1 MKAKKN
7 TIISSVCVRCSV
19 DLVSPRLAKCLAQQL
34 YPYTNA
40 YAYLAGY
47 WILDGRMPGLL
58 PILYAYAYDEDD
70 GAKAQYMTGL
80 WDCDYDADADG
91 RRL

>member
-1 MKAKKN
+1 
-7 TIISSVCVRCSV
+7 
-19 DLVSPRLAKCLAQQL
+19 
-34 YPYTNA
+34 
-40 YAYLAGY
+40 
-47 WILDGRMPGLL
+47 MPGLL